1 LSEVEAKQASLAKLR
16 ATPGQESK
24 AYGAEM
30 SLRRAQ
36 EASELARDDF
46 AAVSQRVLRE
56 VDRFKREKAEDMKR
70 TVLDY
75 INLQVEY
82 NRRVEEIWALLIPQL
97 ERVQLDSNSNA
108 IAVTPNP
115 QRQQQLVYTP
125 QPVPIPAVGATP
137 GPSSYMSSGIDP
149 SSMISVEYRENTYNT
164 DDFMGTM

>member
-1 LSEVEAKQASLAKLR
+1 LSDVESKQASLAKLR
-16 ATPGQESK
+16 ATPGQDSK

-36 EASELARDDF
+36 EASEVARDDF

-108 IAVTPNP
+108 IPVTPNP
-115 QRQQQLVYTP
+115 PRQQPAYTP
-125 QPVPIPAVGATP
+125 QPAPTPPVGATP
-137 GPSSYMSSGIDP
+137 GPSSYMSTGIDP
-149 SSMISVEYRENTYNT
+149 SSMISVEYREGTSHA
-164 DDFMGTM
+164 DDFMGSM